1 MRILGR
7 YEGPH
12 AFGFAGD
19 RFGVWDFGAKVRS
32 AAGFRGT
39 MQASSL
45 TNVFKA
51 IPHNSKCRYGERGA
65 ADAKPKAQIIICVLS
80 SILATQMPC
89 RSCRSGA

>member
-39 MQASSL
+39 MQASSP
-45 TNVFKA
+45 TNVFRA
-51 IPHNSKCRYGERGA
+51 IPHNSKCRR
-65 ADAKPKAQIIICVLS
+65 KLIPPPS
-80 SILATQMPC
+80 
-89 RSCRSGA
+89 

>member
-32 AAGFRGT
+32 VAGFCGT

-45 TNVFKA
+45 TDDLRHL
-51 IPHNSKCRYGERGA
+51 P
-65 ADAKPKAQIIICVLS
+65 Q
-80 SILATQMPC
+80 
-89 RSCRSGA
+89 

>member
-19 RFGVWDFGAKVRS
+19 RFGVWDFGLKVRS

-45 TNVFKA
+45 TDDLRHL
-51 IPHNSKCRYGERGA
+51 P
-65 ADAKPKAQIIICVLS
+65 Q
-80 SILATQMPC
+80 
-89 RSCRSGA
+89 

>member
-7 YEGPH
+7 YEDPH

-39 MQASSL
+39 MQASSP
-45 TNVFKA
+45 TNVF
-51 IPHNSKCRYGERGA
+51 RF
-65 ADAKPKAQIIICVLS
+65 V
-80 SILATQMPC
+80 T
-89 RSCRSGA
+89 RSLCFSPAR

>member
-7 YEGPH
+7 YEGLH

-39 MQASSL
+39 MQASSP
-45 TNVFKA
+45 TNVFRFVTRNLCFPRRDEGIA
-51 IPHNSKCRYGERGA
+51 PYRVFYCSPRISK
-65 ADAKPKAQIIICVLS
+65 
-80 SILATQMPC
+80 
-89 RSCRSGA
+89 

>member
-19 RFGVWDFGAKVRS
+19 RFGVWDFSAKVRN

-45 TNVFKA
+45 TDNLRHL
-51 IPHNSKCRYGERGA
+51 P
-65 ADAKPKAQIIICVLS
+65 
-80 SILATQMPC
+80 
-89 RSCRSGA
+89 

>member
-7 YEGPH
+7 YEGLH

-39 MQASSL
+39 MQASSPTNYLQRSQHAARFLRGGMRVSRL
-45 TNVFKA
+45 TEHV
-51 IPHNSKCRYGERGA
+51 IRSLH
-65 ADAKPKAQIIICVLS
+65 II
-80 SILATQMPC
+80 
-89 RSCRSGA
+89 

>member
-19 RFGVWDFGAKVRS
+19 RFGVWDFRAKVRS

-39 MQASSL
+39 MQASSP
-45 TNVFKA
+45 TNVFRFVTR
-51 IPHNSKCRYGERGA
+51 NLC
-65 ADAKPKAQIIICVLS
+65 
-80 SILATQMPC
+80 
-89 RSCRSGA
+89 

>member
-32 AAGFRGT
+32 AAGFR
-39 MQASSL
+39 AAAHHHYSL
-45 TNVFKA
+45 FIKKPPVPPP
-51 IPHNSKCRYGERGA
+51 IPNY
-65 ADAKPKAQIIICVLS
+65 
-80 SILATQMPC
+80 
-89 RSCRSGA
+89 

>member
-39 MQASSL
+39 MQASSP
-45 TNVFKA
+45 TNVFRA
-51 IPHNSKCRYGERGA
+51 IPHNSKCRRKLLPPPLLTKKIRPIQNSSHHSKRGGQKF
-65 ADAKPKAQIIICVLS
+65 DLQYL
-80 SILATQMPC
+80 
-89 RSCRSGA
+89 G

>member
-1 MRILGR
+1 MRILGG

-39 MQASSL
+39 MQASSPTDDL
-45 TNVFKA
+45 RHL
-51 IPHNSKCRYGERGA
+51 P
-65 ADAKPKAQIIICVLS
+65 Q
-80 SILATQMPC
+80 
-89 RSCRSGA
+89 

>member
-19 RFGVWDFGAKVRS
+19 RFGVWDFGLKVRS

-45 TNVFKA
+45 TDDLRHL
-51 IPHNSKCRYGERGA
+51 PHRQGFFA
-65 ADAKPKAQIIICVLS
+65 A
-80 SILATQMPC
+80 
-89 RSCRSGA
+89 G